1 MMKEGGTDYNKRRDE
16 MQDQPYYK
24 KEMLRKKLQ
33 KDAKR
38 FASSFL
44 EYSTATDM
52 MVQQGTHRG
61 PQDDHSALFDAL
73 SPLQIKKQS
82 PVRAAEGISE
92 SFLQV
97 LLSETIGNN
106 ESSSARQSPAQPSPK
121 SVLLRRIYKT
131 NNSNRS
137 ISSDADHFCRHRR
150 CPSLPT
156 IHEIQSSMGIRRY
169 HSFCDVTQ
177 QQQQQQIVAVAV
189 DDKDTRNETFPEP
202 IDPTWIDL

>member
-1 MMKEGGTDYNKRRDE
+1 MMKEGGTDYNKRSDE

-33 KDAKR
+33 EDAKR
-38 FASSFL
+38 FASSFM
-44 EYSTATDM
+44 EYITATDM
-52 MVQQGTHRG
+52 MVQQGAHRG
-61 PQDDHSALFDAL
+61 PQDDYSALFGAL
-73 SPLQIKKQS
+73 SPLTIKKQS
-82 PVRAAEGISE
+82 PVRAAEGISK
-92 SFLQV
+92 SFLEV
-97 LLSETIGNN
+97 LLSETIGKN
-106 ESSSARQSPAQPSPK
+106 ETSNARPSSAQLPSK

-131 NNSNRS
+131 NNSNSS
-137 ISSDADHFCRHRR
+137 ISSDTDHSRRHRR

-156 IHEIQSSMGIRRY
+156 IHEFQSSMGIRRY